1 MVTYAFPRPP
11 PAPVITTVCPVNDRV
26 MVLCE
31 LVKRKQDESVSGDV
45 GTWEEAV
52 RVKSNAGHPP
62 GTGYVDARM
71 CTNENLCHDLLPH
84 YTNNYGKYYM
94 AKELAVMGFV
104 TVRQRN

>member
-31 LVKRKQDESVSGDV
+31 LVKRKGDESVNGDV

-52 RVKSNAGHPP
+52 RVKSNAGHLP
-62 GTGYVDARM
+62 GPATTMPGCAPTRI
-71 CTNENLCHDLLPH
+71 H
-84 YTNNYGKYYM
+84 
-94 AKELAVMGFV
+94 AVTFSHIILTITASIIWPMS
-104 TVRQRN
+104 